1 MPLLSIYCEKTCI
14 LCHSFHQNDHFRTM
28 GHATK
33 LTFVTKYFFFAEF
46 KCVYKASLI
55 ICLHKYVNN
64 SIYVFEPKFK
74 KSRPMFSL
82 KDIRFIYSFRKIL
95 ESVGVRDQ
103 ARFVEVSTT
112 SVTRAMIISVSTRC
126 QISKNEAIRNVNFKR
141 RGLICENMTKFQ
153 PSDVRRHQSEVV
165 S

>member
-1 MPLLSIYCEKTCI
+1 MPLLSIYCEKICI

-64 SIYVFEPKFK
+64 SIYVFEPKFT

-82 KDIRFIYSFRKIL
+82 KAPRMYNNIVISHRPHHLHCSFVWFFSNSSDRPL
-95 ESVGVRDQ
+95 EFPVVFD
-103 ARFVEVSTT
+103 TT
-112 SVTRAMIISVSTRC
+112 CFLHGT
-126 QISKNEAIRNVNFKR
+126 F
-141 RGLICENMTKFQ
+141 
-153 PSDVRRHQSEVV
+153 
-165 S
+165 